1 MNYKLF
7 FNDILINFYNLNIH
21 NKNENFINIII
32 LNLYNYLVNNL
43 TVINSNKLI
52 ELMTLLFNY

>member
-21 NKNENFINIII
+21 NKNENFINIIKNENFINIII
-32 LNLYNYLVNNL
+32 LNLYNCYY
-43 TVINSNKLI
+43 
-52 ELMTLLFNY
+52 TLNILFMFYCL